1 MLKDS
6 QFESAIV
13 RWLDEYAP
21 RGYITTDRS
30 LIIRGWNRWLETR
43 AGFAAQEVIGRPL
56 FEVFPELAARQL
68 DRLYQDALRGQVAVL
83 ANRFHKYLIK
93 LPVASEYGL
102 TEMPQSAFIGPLVH
116 EGDVIGTIT
125 SIDDVTDRVAHENE
139 LLIAREEAD
148 KANDAKDR
156 FIAMLSHDLR
166 TPLTAVLGWARVLLD
181 RPADEKIV
189 QKGAEVIERNVRVQL
204 ELIEQVLDIS
214 RISSAKLELDL
225 EWVDVREALQTA
237 LESIEPIAQA
247 KGIRVDRD
255 LMAEQRTA
263 SLDAKRFQ
271 QVIWNLVSNAL
282 KFTPNGGS
290 IRVSLKNASDAFHM
304 IVADTGKGI
313 SAEHLPHLF
322 EPLWQA
328 EESTGHGGLG
338 LGLAIVRNLVE
349 LHGGTIRAESP
360 GAGLGA
366 VFTVQIPWAR
376 PHTRNESA
384 IQKARS

>member
-21 RGYITTDRS
+21 RGYITTDTS
-30 LIIRGWNRWLETR
+30 LIIRGWNRWLENR
-43 AGFAAQEVIGRPL
+43 AGLPTQQVIGRPL

-93 LPVASEYGL
+93 LPVAPEYGVN
-102 TEMPQSAFIGPLVH
+102 EMQQSAFIGPLVH
-116 EGDVIGTIT
+116 DGEVVGTIT

-139 LLIAREEAD
+139 LLVAREDAD

-156 FIAMLSHDLR
+156 FIAMLAHDLR
-166 TPLTAVLGWARVLLD
+166 TPLTAVVGWARVLHD
-181 RPADEKIV
+181 RPADVKIV

-204 ELIEQVLDIS
+204 GLIEQVLDIS
-214 RISSAKLELDL
+214 RISSAKLELEL
-225 EWVDVREALQTA
+225 ESIDVREVLQTA

-247 KGIRVDRD
+247 KEIRVELD
-255 LMAEQRTA
+255 MTSEQRMA

-271 QVIWNLVSNAL
+271 QVIWNLVSNSL
-282 KFTPNGGS
+282 KFTPKGGA
-290 IRVSLKNASDAFHM
+290 IRVSLKSASDAFHM
-304 IVADTGKGI
+304 IVADTGAGI
-313 SAEHLPHLF
+313 TAENLPHLF

-328 EESTGHGGLG
+328 EESKHGGLG

-349 LHGGTIRAESP
+349 LHGGTVRAESP

-366 VFTVQIPWAR
+366 VFTVRIPWAG
-376 PHTRNESA
+376 PHTRNNSA
-384 IQKARS
+384 IQKART